1 MNASSGLEVSPR
13 VRPPVNAKNC
23 KKNRCFSLFVKLTKL
38 ENTMY
43 DLRVLDKTTLRAL
56 CEVN

>member
-13 VRPPVNAKNC
+13 VRPPVNAKN
-23 KKNRCFSLFVKLTKL
+23 RCFSLFVKFTKL